1 MRLILTAVIAILS
14 CGGNTTRPAPISILG
29 APWDATDAAHEAAGY
44 LVRHLDSKGR
54 FDYVRRSPVSGK
66 KYNILRHAGSIHA
79 LVQYHARYPSDAS
92 RDAILRASRYLK
104 ARYVHPLPKHP
115 ELLATISRPG
125 EENLS
130 DPTAKLGGTALTLV
144 ALCGAFALD
153 PTVVSKSELA
163 ALGNF
168 LLFMQK
174 EDGSFHSKY
183 IVDQDFDPS
192 FHSLYYPGET
202 MLALTMLYDIDKD
215 QRWLRA
221 ALRSAAQL
229 VESRQSLTDWPADHW
244 MMLASAPLLGRYDEF
259 ESPAISAAALREHI
273 TIMAKKITKD
283 QRRDGHFS
291 KKPRSTPTATRLEG
305 LAALAQIQTR
315 NNGTIAAPLRASIE
329 DGLRFLMACQ
339 LRQHGK
345 ERGGIPRSCANDAS
359 EQHRGQEV
367 RVDYVQH
374 YLSALLTAP
383 R

>member
-1 MRLILTAVIAILS
+1 MRLILTLCLLS
-14 CGGNTTRPAPISILG
+14 LACGSAPIIPPAAPLLG
-29 APWDATDAAHEAAGY
+29 TPWNATEAAHEAAAY
-44 LVRHLDSKGR
+44 LIRHLDADGR
-54 FDYVRRSPVSGK
+54 FDYVRRSPVSEK

-79 LVQYHARYPSDAS
+79 LVQYHDRHPSAAS
-92 RDAILRASRYLK
+92 QNAILRASRYLK

-125 EENLS
+125 EENLRE
-130 DPTAKLGGTALTLV
+130 PTAKLGGTALTLI

-153 PTVVSKSELA
+153 PTIVNKNELA

-215 QRWLRA
+215 QRWLHA

-229 VESRQSLTDWPADHW
+229 VESRQSITDWPADHW
-244 MMLASAPLLGRYDEF
+244 MMLASAPLLERYDKVEA
-259 ESPAISAAALREHI
+259 PALSATTLRKHI
-273 TIMAKKITKD
+273 TVMAKKITKK
-283 QRRDGHFS
+283 QRRDGHFG

-305 LAALAQIQTR
+305 LAALAQIQAR
-315 NNGTIAAPLRASIE
+315 NEGTIAPGLHASIQS
-329 DGLRFLMACQ
+329 GLHFLMACQ
-339 LRQHGK
+339 LREHGK
-345 ERGGIPRSCANDAS
+345 ERGGIPRSCASDVS
-359 EQHRGQEV
+359 EQHRDHEI